1 MFGIGPQEL
10 LLIGLLVL
18 LIFGPAKASGMARD
32 LGRFV
37 SGAQRSVDDLKSEF
51 YSEEVKEVRHTVEE
65 FRDETRRSV
74 EELKNTEVA
83 GEKEVN
89 EPSSDPRSEDQGGER
104 QLKEEREP
112 PKKEET
118 PPPLGEKVAA
128 AQPEPQE
135 RGQGDFD
142 GLSVDG
148 PESSTQGRGYTLKGR
163 SRRGRIFGRKR

>member
-18 LIFGPAKASGMARD
+18 LIFGPAKASGLARD

-37 SGAQRSVDDLKSEF
+37 SGAQRSVYDLKSEF
-51 YSEEVKEVRHTVEE
+51 YSEEVKEVQHTVEE
-65 FRDETRRSV
+65 FRDKTRCSV

-89 EPSSDPRSEDQGGER
+89 EHSSDPRSEDQGGER

-112 PKKEET
+112 PNKEET
-118 PPPLGEKVAA
+118 PPPPGEKVAP
-128 AQPEPQE
+128 AQKKPEE
-135 RGQGDFD
+135 RDQGDFD
-142 GLSVDG
+142 GLSIDG
-148 PESSTQGRGYTLKGR
+148 PESNTQRRGYKLKGR
-163 SRRGRIFGRKR
+163 SRQARIFGRKR

>member
-10 LLIGLLVL
+10 LLLGLLVL

-118 PPPLGEKVAA
+118 PPPPGEKVAA

-163 SRRGRIFGRKR
+163 SRRGRIFGRKQ

>member
-18 LIFGPAKASGMARD
+18 LIFGPAKGSGMARD

-37 SGAQRSVDDLKSEF
+37 TGAQRSVDDLKSEF
-51 YSEEVKEVRHTVEE
+51 YSEDVKEVRHTVEE

-74 EELKNTEVA
+74 EGLKNTEVA
-83 GEKEVN
+83 AKKEAN
-89 EPSSDPRSEDQGGER
+89 EPPSDPRSEDQVGER
-104 QLKEEREP
+104 QLKEKREP
-112 PKKEET
+112 PNKEET
-118 PPPLGEKVAA
+118 PPPPGEKVAP
-128 AQPEPQE
+128 AQKKPEE

-148 PESSTQGRGYTLKGR
+148 PESNTQGRGYKLKGR
-163 SRRGRIFGRKR
+163 SRGTRLFGRKR